1 MEVLSELETRTVE
14 CANDNDTIEKLLNFS
29 SFVLQLVFSLAGS
42 IKLTKNQSDETG
54 APDTY

>member
-14 CANDNDTIEKLLNFS
+14 CANDNDTIEKMLNFS

-42 IKLTKNQSDETG
+42 IKLTKNQSDGTG